1 MLTRRFAPDAVAK
14 AKQCDALTRAAVGC
28 GAVLPVLVWSARHA
42 VRACVPPVVGYVLH
56 AAVCVLHIAVCV
68 LQCACCMLQCA
79 CACCIPLRP
88 AVRSVCGLRPMAFR
102 CFGSQEPFGRCTPPT
117 PACNAITA
125 HTNATRNI
133 QSMQPST
140 TPRTLQHAA
149 CSMRTLGPHG
159 GAVVPQAQPGASGEA
174 ASAVLAADTEQVRR
188 NECSRVRVRTAR
200 AGGGR
205 SARRRACAAGPTAA
219 TDRARGTASDKQRR
233 HTNAMRTAAQQRS
246 AAQNARDGASIL

>member
-1 MLTRRFAPDAVAK
+1 MRFA
-14 AKQCDALTRAAVGC
+14 RAAC
-28 GAVLPVLVWSARHA
+28 RRLCAACCS
-42 VRACVPPVVGYVLH
+42 VRA
-56 AAVCVLHIAVCV
+56 
-68 LQCACCMLQCA
+68 ACCSVA
-79 CACCIPLRP
+79 CCSVRVACCILPRP

-102 CFGSQEPFGRCTPPT
+102 CFGSREPFGRCTPPT

-133 QSMQPST
+133 QTRRRAPRRAHRAPSSMP
-140 TPRTLQHAA
+140 HAA
-149 CSMRTLGPHG
+149 CARTGPRS

-174 ASAVLAADTEQVRR
+174 ARAVLAADTEQVRR
-188 NECSRVRVRTAR
+188 NECSRVRARMAR

-233 HTNAMRTAAQQRS
+233 HTNATRTAAQQRS
-246 AAQNARDGASIL
+246 AECARRCFTFKNTCGLSYSEPYSGALRSATHGSA